1 MAAVTDFAASRALVL
16 QRHRH
21 LKWPWLD
28 PLEKTLMILCGLCLA
43 GFTLCVFCDVVTREI
58 GMPWLWLQQAT
69 TAFFAWGVFVG
80 LAVATRRNDHIYL
93 AEITKTMKGTRR
105 IAIEVTNR
113 VVVFIVAGFI
123 AWFGYKNA
131 LLDMGSFRMPSLIP
145 LTVYTGVVPI
155 SGLLIMLFCVE
166 QIVNGWKNGFE
177 GPEDDELKLGPV

>member
-1 MAAVTDFAASRALVL
+1 
-16 QRHRH
+16 
-21 LKWPWLD
+21 
-28 PLEKTLMILCGLCLA
+28 MILSGVCLA
-43 GFTLCVFCDVVTREI
+43 GFTLCVFFDVLTREI
-58 GMPWLWLQQAT
+58 GLPWLWLQQAT

-93 AEITKTMKGTRR
+93 AEMTKTMKGTKRSV
-105 IAIEVTNR
+105 IEVINR

-155 SGLLIMLFCVE
+155 SGVLVMLFCVE
-166 QIVNGWKNGFE
+166 QIVNGLNNGFE
-177 GPEDDELKLGPV
+177 GPEDDELKVGPV